1 MKRMKIYLCLMLL
14 ISVWACSK
22 EDSII
27 PRDSEVNLF
36 YPNRFS
42 GAYVQ
47 ICQDFYAETGCYL
60 LLNDTLK
67 HEYVGVD
74 MYGNPVYKTELVD
87 LTYGITS
94 TRQWK
99 FVFDYATEEERVQ
112 KAADIVKNNIL
123 ASMDTAY
130 YPYSFLLVETL
141 KATAYQIEEGDL
153 VGSWSELHE
162 ESDYVGSRAIA
173 LSMSRL
179 LADPQEFADKFL
191 KKLLIKLLTTNV
203 LKDFYA
209 YGNAYYGRN
218 EIVGE
223 FDTEEDFL
231 RQTGILSFTSSW
243 EEDEDGNAV
252 LVFYDVSYLDDRDKY
267 LEAILERKEKEF
279 KQKYADY
286 DVILRKLEL
295 LKQAI
300 VELGFKIG

>member
-1 MKRMKIYLCLMLL
+1 
-14 ISVWACSK
+14 
-22 EDSII
+22 
-27 PRDSEVNLF
+27 
-36 YPNRFS
+36 
-42 GAYVQ
+42 
-47 ICQDFYAETGCYL
+47 
-60 LLNDTLK
+60 
-67 HEYVGVD
+67 
-74 MYGNPVYKTELVD
+74 
-87 LTYGITS
+87 
-94 TRQWK
+94 
-99 FVFDYATEEERVQ
+99 
-112 KAADIVKNNIL
+112 
-123 ASMDTAY
+123 
-130 YPYSFLLVETL
+130 
-141 KATAYQIEEGDL
+141 
-153 VGSWSELHE
+153 
-162 ESDYVGSRAIA
+162 
-173 LSMSRL
+173 MSRL

-191 KKLLIKLLTTNV
+191 KKLLINLLTTNV